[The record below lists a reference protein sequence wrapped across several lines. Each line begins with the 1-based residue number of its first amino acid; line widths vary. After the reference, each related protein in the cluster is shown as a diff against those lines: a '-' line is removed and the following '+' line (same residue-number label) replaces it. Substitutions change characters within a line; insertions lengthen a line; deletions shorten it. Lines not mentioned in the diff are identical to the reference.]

1 MTSDAGSLTSDVH
14 EQILRDEILP
24 KSGMDRRTS
33 HEVPKAIILAGQ
45 PGSGKGA
52 LARQVRTELNNDVI
66 TVDPDELREEH
77 RHFNALRQQHPYT
90 WAGHTHSD
98 ASEWAK
104 QLRSIAVDGRKNLLI
119 DTTLGNGESAVSLI
133 KNLLANGYEI
143 EIRGVVAHRLESELG
158 VDGRFTT
165 SLDTEGFGRYVPE
178 EVRKHVY
185 EALPGNLDE
194 VQAETGIQIK
204 RYGREGAQVYD
215 SHSDTRPL
223 GVALEAERE
232 AQLKDARTTEKDVLP
247 QCAIHPTEASHG
259 SGPRRPSPP
268 RLVSQMALD
277 RRGMWR
283 YSRFRKQGRQGDDH
297 GSDLPT
303 CSGKIPEHSQGL
315 SGAYLSNYRKLPA
328 LRLYFQTGH
337 PDI

>member
-14 EQILRDEILP
+14 EQILRDEILS

-33 HEVPKAIILAGQ
+33 YEVPKAIILAGQ

-77 RHFNALRQQHPYT
+77 RHINALRQQHPYT

-104 QLRSIAVDGRKNLLI
+104 QLRSIAIDGRKNLLI

-133 KNLLANGYEI
+133 KNLQANGYEV

-165 SLDTEGFGRYVPE
+165 SLDSEGFGRYVP
-178 EVRKHVY
+178 
-185 EALPGNLDE
+185 
-194 VQAETGIQIK
+194 
-204 RYGREGAQVYD
+204 
-215 SHSDTRPL
+215 
-223 GVALEAERE
+223 
-232 AQLKDARTTEKDVLP
+232 
-247 QCAIHPTEASHG
+247 
-259 SGPRRPSPP
+259 
-268 RLVSQMALD
+268 
-277 RRGMWR
+277 
-283 YSRFRKQGRQGDDH
+283 
-297 GSDLPT
+297 
-303 CSGKIPEHSQGL
+303 
-315 SGAYLSNYRKLPA
+315 
-328 LRLYFQTGH
+328 
-337 PDI
+337 